1 MVNEATPETGAG
13 REIDLAEVAR
23 LVGAL
28 EQDLAK
34 VQGGSED
41 LQSLREEVEALRR
54 LLRSPE
60 RDQGDVHR
68 GLSNI
73 RTNLNNVRDA
83 VVEEAMTVAE
93 YAAQIGRML
102 GM

>member
-1 MVNEATPETGAG
+1 MVKKAAPESGAG

-41 LQSLREEVEALRR
+41 LQSLRDEVEALRR
-54 LLRSPE
+54 LLKSPQ
-60 RDQGDVHR
+60 RDQGEVHR
-68 GLSNI
+68 GL
-73 RTNLNNVRDA
+73 RNVRASLENVREA
-83 VVEEAMTVAE
+83 VVEEAITVAE
-93 YAAQIGRML
+93 YVAQIGRML